1 MEFSSKIVN
10 KDNNAGTIDFISCQI
25 LAIYNLRKKFIFKI
39 FFFNLK
45 DADNQINH

>member
-25 LAIYNLRKKFIFKI
+25 LAILQFEKKIYI
-39 FFFNLK
+39 QDFFF
-45 DADNQINH
+45 